1 MNRVVYIKV
10 PQHIRQW
17 AYRSYGNPV
26 VLPAIGNE
34 VAVIR
39 RFTSKP
45 PSTEL
50 SPVEQESQDEM
61 QKEQADRLHQSVE
74 HVFGDEEYEEQRWLT
89 SPDDY
94 IAVQLPDSKA
104 KPVKE
109 YNYLGP
115 RARCAVKE
123 MITDLFKMDLW
134 ASLKDI
140 TDRSCKLSS
149 LISAWCEQ
157 HGIGIDYEDTVR
169 QCFYRIRNQHA
180 KKGVIL
186 SSTTRF
192 NKD

>member
-26 VLPAIGNE
+26 VFPVIGNE

-45 PSTEL
+45 PSAEL
-50 SPVEQESQDEM
+50 SSVEQESQDEM